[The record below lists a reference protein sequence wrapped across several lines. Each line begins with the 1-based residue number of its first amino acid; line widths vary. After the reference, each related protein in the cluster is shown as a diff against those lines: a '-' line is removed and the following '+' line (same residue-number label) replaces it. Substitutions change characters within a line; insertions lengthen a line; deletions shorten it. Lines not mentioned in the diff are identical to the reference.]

1 MTKDELLDGATS
13 AKTLTA
19 LWDLLLRYAA
29 SQGISRV
36 SYHHHG
42 VDRLWGSALRAADP
56 VVPVHHGT
64 LDAADIALSPAAGF
78 HIVTHGFP
86 ADWVH
91 RYVDERLYEIDPIPD
106 LARRTSD
113 PFLWSDT
120 AALTRLAEEQAR
132 FLEALDTAMVGD
144 GVAIQVFGP
153 NMRHGYVGFGFGE
166 ADHTVTPAKLAEYQ
180 IVAQLLHLRAC
191 TLIEE
196 RNQPS
201 PELSPRE
208 REVLSWLARGKSK
221 SVTAEILQISVH
233 TVDTTVRRIFRKL
246 GVTDRTSAVL
256 KAVNSGLIPTL
267 SADVT

>member
-1 MTKDELLDGATS
+1 MTKDELLEGAT
-13 AKTLTA
+13 AARTLTG
-19 LWDLLLRYAA
+19 LWDLLLQYCAT
-29 SQGISRV
+29 QDIPRV

-42 VDRLWGSALRAADP
+42 VDQHWGAALRAEDPAVPAHIAD
-56 VVPVHHGT
+56 
-64 LDAADIALSPAAGF
+64 DIALSPQAGF

-106 LARRTSD
+106 LARRTTD
-113 PFLWSDT
+113 PFLWSDV
-120 AALTRLAEEQAR
+120 AALCRLAEEQAA
-132 FLEALDTAMVGD
+132 FLASLDRALTGD

-153 NMRHGYVGFGFGE
+153 NMRHGYVGFGFGG
-166 ADHTVTPAKLAEYQ
+166 DDRRVTPAKLAEFQ

-191 TLIEE
+191 AIIEE
-196 RNQPS
+196 RNKPNA
-201 PELSPRE
+201 ELSPRE
-208 REVLSWLARGKSK
+208 REILSWLARGKSK

-246 GVTDRTSAVL
+246 GVSDRTSAVV

-267 SADVT
+267 TADVT